1 MGKFSKEVIDEIQC
15 ICDQIN
21 SEDISQGEKQQLYL
35 RLELIY
41 EQYFDEIK
49 GTMSVPLK
57 KQL

>member
-1 MGKFSKEVIDEIQC
+1 MGKFSQEVIDEIQC

-21 SEDISQGEKQQLYL
+21 SEDIPTGEKQQLYQ

-49 GTMSVPLK
+49 RNMAAALK

>member
-21 SEDISQGEKQQLYL
+21 SEDISPGEKQQLYQ

-49 GTMSVPLK
+49 GNMAVTLK
-57 KQL
+57 K